1 MIHDQRVKFPSPNAF
16 LPNERIKGVAV
27 VSISL
32 RYYSC
37 LKLPEKLV
45 IVLGRLPS
53 IGNIEL
59 YSEAYNGRCF

>member
-1 MIHDQRVKFPSPNAF
+1 MTSFPRQMLVPS
-16 LPNERIKGVAV
+16 ERENKRTPWLV
-27 VSISL
+27 ISL